1 MTQKILGFAGRK
13 QSGKNTCANLI
24 IGLEMM
30 SLGLTSGFKITSQ
43 GKLWVEDILGD
54 TENCGVFDVF
64 NDSSVMKEFLKTKLD
79 PFIKI
84 YSFADLL
91 KKNVCMD
98 IFGLTKEQC
107 YGTDEQKNSDSNLCW
122 GQVPFPN
129 RYPRAKKLTA
139 RELMQYVGTDFFR
152 SINSDIWVDATIR
165 KIKEEECYM
174 PIICDCRFPNEVSGI
189 QKAGG
194 KVIRLTRGAG
204 SQDCHSSE
212 TALDES
218 NYDWSNFDAIIDNE
232 SMVLAEQNKAL
243 YGTLAG
249 FGWVDMSVL
258 QED

>member
-1 MTQKILGFAGRK
+1 MEQKILGFAGRK

-30 SLGLTSGFKITSQ
+30 SLGLTSGFKITNE
-43 GKLWVEDILGD
+43 GKLWVADVLGD
-54 TENCGVFDVF
+54 VDSSGVFDVF
-64 NDSSVMKEFLKTKLD
+64 NESVSMKDFLKAKLD

-98 IFGLTKEQC
+98 IFGLTREQC
-107 YGTDEQKNSDSNLCW
+107 YGTDEEKNSDSSVCW
-122 GQVPFPN
+122 GEFPFAN
-129 RYPRAKKLTA
+129 KNPRSKKLTA

-152 SINSDIWVDATIR
+152 ATNPNIWVDATIR
-165 KIKEEECYM
+165 KIKAEGCYM

-189 QKAGG
+189 QESGG
-194 KVIRLTRGAG
+194 KVIRLTRGQNSG
-204 SQDCHSSE
+204 DCHSSE
-212 TALDES
+212 TALDED
-218 NYDWSNFDAIIDNE
+218 NYDWKNFDAVIDNKN
-232 SMVLAEQNKAL
+232 MVLAEQNKVL
-243 YGTLAG
+243 YETLAS